1 MNATIDTAGRVV
13 IPKALR
19 DGLGLTGGEELEIS
33 VRDGTIL
40 IEPKPVPVT
49 LVETPDGPV
58 AVPDRSLPPLTD
70 DIVRDTLERVR
81 R

>member
-1 MNATIDTAGRVV
+1 MDTTIDTAGRVV

-40 IEPKPVPVT
+40 IEPKPAPVT
-49 LVETPDGPV
+49 LVETPGGPV
-58 AVPDRSLPPLTD
+58 AVPDRDLPPLTD